1 MFLIHSPQG
10 YIDTSISPD
19 PTTSSPIT
27 TFATSPMLSLET
39 ESSCSRS
46 HLSPRSSVLLLL
58 LLLNLL
64 LILLLLVLL
73 LLRRNL
79 GVELHVVLVVVVLLE
94 ILDRLLPDTSKR
106 RSRVLC
112 NSRPSG
118 PGTEQLNALCLGGKR
133 IVKHTSSTCDTVEL
147 PNVLECVVTQDVL
160 SDERA
165 AIKDHDGLCLAGAA
179 VRNDGALSEDFLL
192 DLVAAAVVDGDLNLL
207 YDKHD
212 GGDVAEL
219 VLHVGLAEQV
229 VQVVV
234 EAVVD
239 LVDDEDLVDL
249 LHDLLLAAV
258 VVDDLKVLLLDLDD
272 LLLLVEVV
280 EAVGEVETVTGE
292 AVEHCAVEA
301 IAEDVVTL
309 RDGGSNGAGG
319 CEVLLVLVMMWR
331 NEERTYQ
338 RDQSQGRE

>member
-73 LLRRNL
+73 LLLLRLLNSLLLHRRNL

-207 YDKHD
+207 YDKH
-212 GGDVAEL
+212 
-219 VLHVGLAEQV
+219 GLAEQV